1 MWDTYIIKDSLG
13 GVKMKKL
20 FFMFI
25 LISINVLANMDDSP
39 HMMEKHHHMNHH
51 KNHRKS
57 YMKKIHEDE
66 NLSQEQ
72 RDEIMLLRMDFM
84 NEDRSLNTSLKK
96 VQRDM
101 NHCMRR
107 NKDDRDEEYENLKI
121 ERKRLRKEKGNLIRN
136 YKDAVSE
143 VLKKQ

>member
-1 MWDTYIIKDSLG
+1 MWDTYIIKDRIG

-20 FFMFI
+20 FFMFM
-25 LISINVLANMDDSP
+25 LISINVLANMDNSP
-39 HMMEKHHHMNHH
+39 QMMERHHH
-51 KNHRKS
+51 KP
-57 YMKKIHEDE
+57 YMKKFHEDK

-72 RDEIMLLRMDFM
+72 RNEIMLLRMDFM

-96 VQRDM
+96 LRRDM
-101 NHCMRR
+101 NHCMRSD
-107 NKDDRDEEYENLKI
+107 KGDKDEEYESLKL
-121 ERKRLRKEKGNLIRN
+121 ERKRLRKEKGDLIRD

>member
-1 MWDTYIIKDSLG
+1 
-13 GVKMKKL
+13 MKKL

>member
-1 MWDTYIIKDSLG
+1 
-13 GVKMKKL
+13 MKKL

-25 LISINVLANMDDSP
+25 LISINVLANMESSSQ
-39 HMMEKHHHMNHH
+39 MMERHHH
-51 KNHRKS
+51 KP
-57 YMKKIHEDE
+57 YTKKFHEDK

-72 RDEIMLLRMDFM
+72 KDEIMLLRMDFM
-84 NEDRSLNTSLKK
+84 NKDRSLNTSLKK
-96 VQRDM
+96 LRKDM

-107 NKDDRDEEYENLKI
+107 DSGDEDKEYEELKR
-121 ERKRLRKEKGNLIRN
+121 ERERLRREKKNLIRN